1 MTNLI
6 PGLLR
11 ALVGPE
17 SKSGVQTP
25 VIPFKAWFE
34 ALQVQIKS
42 LRFVLFFF
50 PFFLLKLN
58 FWGGVIW
65 SSSHALVIG
74 RFLLRAL
81 KGASQFGDH
90 SLSMVGEL

>member
-6 PGLLR
+6 PELLT

-42 LRFVLFFF
+42 LWFFS
-50 PFFLLKLN
+50 FFLLKLH

-65 SSSHALVIG
+65 SSPYAVVIG
-74 RFLLRAL
+74 GCLLRAL
-81 KGASQFGDH
+81 KGA
-90 SLSMVGEL
+90 